1 MHIRKS
7 KKNGSEDNKY
17 GVKVLAEFNYLK
29 MWVR

>member
-7 KKNGSEDNKY
+7 NKDGLKNSKY
-17 GVKVLAEFNYLK
+17 GIKVLAEFNYLK